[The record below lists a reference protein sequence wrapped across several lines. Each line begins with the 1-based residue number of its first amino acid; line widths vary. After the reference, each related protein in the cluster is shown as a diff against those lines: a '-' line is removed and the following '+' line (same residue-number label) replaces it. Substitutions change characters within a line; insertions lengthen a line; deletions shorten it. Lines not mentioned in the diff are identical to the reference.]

1 MADTHQIR
9 CPQCATLYDEG
20 EARCPHCGLPA
31 EPAARQ
37 RHIEQLLEHTAAGPA
52 AGAPIRTDP
61 ASAAFAP
68 PEPAIAVAERPSRP
82 PAAYVA
88 SPIPAVQAA
97 FGEPLPP
104 PAGSAVP
111 GSGWACV
118 PLGHPVAS
126 AKEPSPVGPFLK
138 KHRFKLLAAAVA
150 VAAVVVLTLVIGA
163 VRSTTASFRS
173 SPERLVAGLQKALD
187 DKDVRLFAELALPA
201 GVEYNASDYSRLTAS
216 DLPNLQLELVEVF
229 SGRKDTYALAIV
241 RYTER
246 ESLSPGDGQMEVL
259 MLRKTDGKWYNSNT
273 TNAFL
278 RGLLG
283 TVDYSYQYDPDSY
296 DDPYAVPD

>member
-1 MADTHQIR
+1 M
-9 CPQCATLYDEG
+9 L
-20 EARCPHCGLPA
+20 
-31 EPAARQ
+31 
-37 RHIEQLLEHTAAGPA
+37 
-52 AGAPIRTDP
+52 
-61 ASAAFAP
+61 
-68 PEPAIAVAERPSRP
+68 
-82 PAAYVA
+82 
-88 SPIPAVQAA
+88 
-97 FGEPLPP
+97 
-104 PAGSAVP
+104 
-111 GSGWACV
+111 
-118 PLGHPVAS
+118 
-126 AKEPSPVGPFLK
+126 
-138 KHRFKLLAAAVA
+138 
-150 VAAVVVLTLVIGA
+150 
-163 VRSTTASFRS
+163 FRS
-173 SPERLVAGLQKALD
+173 
-187 DKDVRLFAELALPA
+187 A

-259 MLRKTDGKWYNSNT
+259 MLSKTDGKWYNSNT

>member
-88 SPIPAVQAA
+88 SPVPAVQAA

-118 PLGHPVAS
+118 PLGHPVAP
-126 AKEPSPVGPFLK
+126 AKGPSPVGPFLK

-173 SPERLVAGLQKALD
+173 SPERLVWIKEIFG
-187 DKDVRLFAELALPA
+187 
-201 GVEYNASDYSRLTAS
+201 
-216 DLPNLQLELVEVF
+216 
-229 SGRKDTYALAIV
+229 
-241 RYTER
+241 
-246 ESLSPGDGQMEVL
+246 
-259 MLRKTDGKWYNSNT
+259 
-273 TNAFL
+273 
-278 RGLLG
+278 
-283 TVDYSYQYDPDSY
+283 
-296 DDPYAVPD
+296 

>member
-1 MADTHQIR
+1 MADTHSIR
-9 CPQCATLYDEG
+9 CPQCATLYDER
-20 EARCPHCGLPA
+20 ETCCPHCGLPA

-82 PAAYVA
+82 PAAYA
-88 SPIPAVQAA
+88 APPIPVVQAA
-97 FGEPLPP
+97 FGESLPP
-104 PAGSAVP
+104 PAGNTGASVP
-111 GSGWACV
+111 PDPPAA
-118 PLGHPVAS
+118 P
-126 AKEPSPVGPFLK
+126 AKGPSTVGPFLK
-138 KHRFKLLAAAVA
+138 KHRFKLVIAAVA
-150 VAAVVVLTLVIGA
+150 VAAVVALTLVIGA
-163 VRSTTASFRS
+163 VWKTTTSFRS

-201 GVEYNASDYSRLTAS
+201 GTSYESSDYSRIAAS
-216 DLPNLQLELVEVF
+216 DLPDLQLELVDVF

-241 RYTER
+241 RYTDR
-246 ESLSPGDGQMEVL
+246 ESLSPGDGQIEIL
-259 MLRKTDGKWYNSNT
+259 PLSKTDGKWYSTNLMNS
-273 TNAFL
+273 FL

-283 TVDYSYQYDPDSY
+283 TVDYSYQYVPDSY

>member
-1 MADTHQIR
+1 MDDILHAPR
-9 CPQCATLYDEG
+9 DED
-20 EARCPHCGLPA
+20 AQQAGLPLA
-31 EPAARQ
+31 KRLERYRAAWMDGMARVRLGARRFQ
-37 RHIEQLLEHTAAGPA
+37 HKLDEATAG
-52 AGAPIRTDP
+52 GKRLFT
-61 ASAAFAP
+61 
-68 PEPAIAVAERPSRP
+68 
-82 PAAYVA
+82 
-88 SPIPAVQAA
+88 
-97 FGEPLPP
+97 PLN
-104 PAGSAVP
+104 
-111 GSGWACV
+111 
-118 PLGHPVAS
+118 
-126 AKEPSPVGPFLK
+126 FL
-138 KHRFKLLAAAVA
+138 A
-150 VAAVVVLTLVIGA
+150 VAAVVALILVIGA

-201 GVEYNASDYSRLTAS
+201 GTSYESSDYSRIAAS

-259 MLRKTDGKWYNSNT
+259 MLSKTDGKWYNSNT

-283 TVDYSYQYDPDSY
+283 TVDYSYQYVPDSY

>member
-52 AGAPIRTDP
+52 AGAP
-61 ASAAFAP
+61 
-68 PEPAIAVAERPSRP
+68 
-82 PAAYVA
+82 
-88 SPIPAVQAA
+88 
-97 FGEPLPP
+97 
-104 PAGSAVP
+104 
-111 GSGWACV
+111 
-118 PLGHPVAS
+118 
-126 AKEPSPVGPFLK
+126 
-138 KHRFKLLAAAVA
+138 
-150 VAAVVVLTLVIGA
+150 VVVLTLVIGA

-201 GVEYNASDYSRLTAS
+201 GTSYESSDYSRIAAS

-259 MLRKTDGKWYNSNT
+259 MLSKTDGKWYNSNT